1 MTPLVTHHRQ
11 SGMSC
16 GAQRVDVTDR
26 GVADPQLL
34 ELAVS
39 FKGDRLVRGTGGGSG
54 RLPLSPTAAAD
65 VVPFLLSLLSVMG
78 TNRRSHKQ
86 SRSAE
91 SGYSFVELV
100 ITVGM
105 ILVLTT
111 WAMPSFLNYYRSARV
126 RAGAQAVSAYLNEA
140 RQLALRNNSPV
151 CVVRSSTT
159 TMQFRTATGT
169 TCNATV
175 IAAAGLANSS
185 SNIQL
190 PDNVTL
196 STTTVIF
203 GNLGNANTAGSYT
216 VTDAV
221 SSRTLTVTV
230 AGSGRVTV
238 GP

>member
-1 MTPLVTHHRQ
+1 MP
-11 SGMSC
+11 SGSRA
-16 GAQRVDVTDR
+16 GAD
-26 GVADPQLL
+26 L
-34 ELAVS
+34 
-39 FKGDRLVRGTGGGSG
+39 
-54 RLPLSPTAAAD
+54 
-65 VVPFLLSLLSVMG
+65 VPFLLLASSVMV
-78 TNRRSHKQ
+78 TDRQ
-86 SRSAE
+86 SRTRPRSSQ

-105 ILVLTT
+105 IVVLTT

-140 RQLALRNNSPV
+140 RQLAIRNNSSV
-151 CVVRSSTT
+151 CVVRSSST

-175 IAAAGLANSS
+175 VVAAGLANSS
-185 SNIQL
+185 SNIRL

-230 AGSGRVTV
+230 AGSGRVTI